1 MVLCPSC
8 KTPCLLTDVTETDA
22 IYQCECGVVIAM
34 TRSINDFIEKF
45 RKEVEEKRGR
55 LKLS

>member
-1 MVLCPSC
+1 
-8 KTPCLLTDVTETDA
+8 
-22 IYQCECGVVIAM
+22 VVIALP
-34 TRSINDFIEKF
+34 RSINDFIEKF